1 MLFPAGTRRHGG
13 AVSTTSAAAAAAPA
27 AHVTTQ
33 PGRSSPEAQH
43 SLHADE
49 CRGRKRENGT
59 ASARVSLCLGI
70 PGPSSDAERSGE
82 SYTVT
87 GKEAP
92 R

>member
-1 MLFPAGTRRHGG
+1 MLFLLLLPPQQLLQQHMLLHSQGG
-13 AVSTTSAAAAAAPA
+13 ALQKLSIHSTLTSAGDGKEK
-27 AHVTTQ
+27 T
-33 PGRSSPEAQH
+33 AQQV
-43 SLHADE
+43 LAFP
-49 CRGRKRENGT
+49 
-59 ASARVSLCLGI
+59 LCLGI